1 MTKTEARE
9 IKSAWITSPSP
20 LVVQIVYTSGAKVRE
35 GMPTM
40 IVAGPHTIVATCDY
54 ELQHNGMFVR
64 GTGGFLNDADAVI
77 ALIKGQQ

>member
-1 MTKTEARE
+1 MNRTDLSRIVSAAR
-9 IKSAWITSPSP
+9 A
-20 LVVQIVYTSGAKVRE
+20 SGAKVRE

>member
-1 MTKTEARE
+1 MNRTDLSRIVSAAR
-9 IKSAWITSPSP
+9 A
-20 LVVQIVYTSGAKVRE
+20 SGAKVSE